1 MTIPPIQGSNLL
13 PKDLFSDRAA
23 AKAENRPAIQI
34 NSGNEPLTLL
44 YRTAAAKLNELLKP
58 ELGADVIEQA
68 SAKPDEFSPEA
79 LAGRIVSF
87 ATAFLPSYQEHHA
100 DLGNDKQLDGFMTLI
115 RDAIE
120 QGFAEAREILDGLG
134 VLQGTVKDSADRT
147 HELIQQQLAAFEQT
161 QRAAAAQA

>member
-1 MTIPPIQGSNLL
+1 MAIPSIQGNRPPSLN
-13 PKDLFSDRAA
+13 LFSDRSAA
-23 AKAENRPAIQI
+23 RTETSNEVRID
-34 NSGNEPLTLL
+34 SSSEPLSLL
-44 YRTAAAKLNELLKP
+44 YRSAVAKLNELLTP
-58 ELGADVIEQA
+58 EFGDQAIEQA
-68 SAKPDEFSPEA
+68 ASIAADFSPEA
-79 LAGRIVSF
+79 VAGRIVSF